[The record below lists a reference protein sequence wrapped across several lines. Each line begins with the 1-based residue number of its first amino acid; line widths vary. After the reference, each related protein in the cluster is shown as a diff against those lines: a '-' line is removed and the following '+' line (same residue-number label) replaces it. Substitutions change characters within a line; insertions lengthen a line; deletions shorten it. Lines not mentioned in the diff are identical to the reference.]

1 MIRRMHSDSCRLR
14 YRERYYTGLRGD
26 AGLRIKLT
34 GNWETIIGEQDT
46 FCERPRRPCPP
57 RRPLTPPADHILEY
71 ENYAGFDK
79 AWEKIRGSE
88 VRRAH

>member
-1 MIRRMHSDSCRLR
+1 MSDPTLRDLVRLR
-14 YRERYYTGLRGD
+14 
-26 AGLRIKLT
+26 A
-34 GNWETIIGEQDT
+34 
-46 FCERPRRPCPP
+46 
-57 RRPLTPPADHILEY
+57 RPLTPLADHILEY